1 MYHEHGRREVH
12 RAARGKTFQRGLY
25 DVIVVKWEKRLY
37 NMSHFITYYST
48 LTQQGSIFSVK
59 QSCIEKF

>member
-25 DVIVVKWEKRLY
+25 DVIVVKWEKRVLQYVTLY
-37 NMSHFITYYST
+37 YILFDTNAAKIYILS
-48 LTQQGSIFSVK
+48 
-59 QSCIEKF
+59 